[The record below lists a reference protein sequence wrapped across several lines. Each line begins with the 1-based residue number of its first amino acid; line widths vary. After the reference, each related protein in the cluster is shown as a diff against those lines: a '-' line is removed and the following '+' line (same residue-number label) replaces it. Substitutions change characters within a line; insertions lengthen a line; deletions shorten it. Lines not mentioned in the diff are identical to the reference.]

1 MAVIQSVSNE
11 EGIMGCCNDEKCCE
25 TKNVRRRRISMIGVV
40 VAVLVVLVIANW
52 K

>member
-11 EGIMGCCNDEKCCE
+11 EASMGCCNDEKCCE
-25 TKNVRRRRISMIGVV
+25 TKNAKRRKFSWIGAVIV
-40 VAVLVVLVIANW
+40 VLVVLVVTNW